1 MRILRSP
8 VIPISTESGADLEPH
23 VIKKGRNRILGSIL
37 ASLLLLGLF
46 ACKSEAQEK
55 DDSASLGRLF
65 LQRGLDLAKRERY
78 DSAYACYEK
87 ATLLL
92 RERDWNSYLIC
103 ANGRSKVLSVR
114 GYIDSAEASVKAAFA
129 LAGPNVPETS
139 LAVAETYSLLAYYHS
154 YFDRPDSA
162 IALSYRSLRIRQS
175 LLGSEAPLLAGDF
188 YTIGLAYRK
197 KGFYS
202 EAILNLQESLRL
214 FSGTGKATGS
224 TARILMLLGNVHRER
239 ADYDEATRYLDSSL
253 SVLRSQGLDRSHSM
267 VTGMIYLALCQV
279 ESGQFSRALSLYDSA
294 AALIR
299 SIDPGNQAIVAS
311 IRAGVGR
318 VYDEMGD
325 VDRALDAFSDCSLR
339 TEANALGNAS
349 GTAEVL
355 QLSAEACIQK
365 GDFTSA
371 RGHSINAL
379 RLKSETLGA
388 NHPDVA
394 SAHEVLA
401 QVEEGTKNYVDA
413 LRHLREALRIRLL
426 IQGTSN
432 RPDLVRLMLGMAV
445 LYEALKRREEASATL
460 ERASRYAQQSHQ
472 RNPVLMA
479 RLYETEADIHHARKE
494 LKDAAAHYER
504 ALAALSPDFSESTHA
519 VSNSHVD
526 LAHGIHL
533 LRILKK
539 KGACLEE
546 SAGRA
551 GPAIRTL
558 RSALDAYNRGSRML
572 VTLRS
577 NYESEGSKFRLLE
590 EFSGIYE
597 SGIRVSL
604 LLRDLT
610 HDQTYL
616 ASAFSFAEWN
626 KAGILLE
633 GIRGTR
639 VRAFAGVPQDV
650 LHNERSLKMR
660 LTACEVQLAKALDQA
675 TCDSARV
682 QALRWRTISLREDLR
697 RVREGIRRAYP
708 LYARLSECDT
718 LPLVEKVQQVLDDST
733 LIMEYFLG
741 DARGY
746 LFLIDKRKLDVR
758 ILRSPAKIAAAATSL
773 TRSIRMVDYD
783 DFLGS
788 ARQVYSDVISPAGR
802 AIAAYSRLVI
812 VPDKILS
819 NIPFEALVTGPGGQ
833 SDERQT
839 FSTLPFLVKSHEISV
854 APSASL
860 FCESIEGA
868 NQTYPVGGTF
878 AGFAPVFRE
887 STGTGLILASNRFV
901 KGLDTT
907 HLRSVSIGGKRFREL
922 PYSDVE
928 VSGIAGKFAEL
939 GLPSRTFVNE
949 NASEGSFKQNAPLF
963 SFLHVATHGL
973 VNARDPN
980 RSALLFAQP
989 SDTASGED
997 GVLYAAE
1004 AYNLNLNAE
1013 LVVLSSCESGIG
1025 HFVNG
1030 EGVYAL
1036 MRGFLYSGARNIIY
1050 SLWQVMDHHTS
1061 ELMEMFYEGVLKG
1074 WRFGKALQMAKMRML
1089 ANERTAFPF
1098 CWAGFVLVGQ

>member
-1 MRILRSP
+1 MCLLVLFSG
-8 VIPISTESGADLEPH
+8 ESG
-23 VIKKGRNRILGSIL
+23 
-37 ASLLLLGLF
+37 
-46 ACKSEAQEK
+46 AQEK
-55 DDSASLGRLF
+55 DDSTSLGRQV

-87 ATLLL
+87 ASLLL
-92 RERDWNSYLIC
+92 RERDWTSYLIC
-103 ANGRSKVLSVR
+103 ANGRSKVLSAR
-114 GYIDSAEASVKAAFA
+114 GHLDSAEANVKAAFA

-139 LAVAETYSLLAYYHS
+139 LAVAETYTSLAYYHS

-162 IALSYRSLRIRQS
+162 IALSRRSLKIRQS

-188 YTIGLAYRK
+188 YTIGLAYQK

-214 FSGTGKATGS
+214 FSGTGRATGS

-294 AALIR
+294 AALVR
-299 SIDPGNQAIVAS
+299 GIDPENQTILAS
-311 IRAGVGR
+311 IRASVGM
-318 VYDEMGD
+318 VYSEMGD
-325 VDRALDAFSDCSLR
+325 VDRALDALNDGLLR
-339 TEANALGNAS
+339 VEAYALVNAS
-349 GTAEVL
+349 GKAEMHQYAAKV
-355 QLSAEACIQK
+355 SIEK
-365 GDFTSA
+365 GDLTSA
-371 RGHSINAL
+371 REHSIYAL
-379 RLKSETLGA
+379 RLKSDTLGV

-394 SAHEVLA
+394 TAHEVLA
-401 QVEEGTKNYVDA
+401 QVEQGTKNYADA
-413 LRHLREALRIRLL
+413 LRHLQEALRIRLL
-426 IQGTSN
+426 IQGGAN
-432 RPDLVRLMLGMAV
+432 RPDLVRLMLRMAV
-445 LYEALKRREEASATL
+445 LYEALKRTEEASATL
-460 ERASRYAQQSHQ
+460 ERASLYAYQSHQ

-479 RLYETEADIHHARKE
+479 RLYETEADILHARKE
-494 LKDAAAHYER
+494 LIDAAACYDR
-504 ALAALSPDFSESTHA
+504 AIAALSPDSSEPTHA
-519 VSNSHVD
+519 VGNEDVD
-526 LAHGIHL
+526 LANRVHL

-546 SAGRA
+546 SADRV
-551 GPAIRTL
+551 GPAIRSL
-558 RSALDAYNRGSRML
+558 RSALDAYDQGSQIFIK
-572 VTLRS
+572 LRS

-590 EFSGIYE
+590 EFSDIYE

-610 HDQTYL
+610 HDQKYL
-616 ASAFSFAEWN
+616 ASAFSFAELN

-633 GIRGTR
+633 GIRGAR
-639 VRAFAGVPQDV
+639 VKAFAGVPQDV
-650 LHNERSLKMR
+650 LQNERLLKTR
-660 LTACEVQLAKALDQA
+660 LTACEIQLSKALDQA

-682 QALRWRTISLREDLR
+682 QALRWKAISLREDLR
-697 RVREGIRRAYP
+697 QVREGIRRAYP
-708 LYARLSECDT
+708 SYARLSECDT
-718 LPLVEKVQQVLDDST
+718 LPLVERVQQVLDDST

-746 LFLIDKRKLDVR
+746 LFLIGKRKLDVR

-783 DFLGS
+783 SFLGS
-788 ARQVYSDVISPAGR
+788 SRRVYAYVISPAGR

-812 VPDKILS
+812 VPDRILS
-819 NIPFEALVTGPGGQ
+819 NIPFEALVPGPEGR
-833 SDERQT
+833 SDKRQN
-839 FSTLPFLVKSHEISV
+839 FSTLPFLVRSHEISV
-854 APSASL
+854 VPSVNL
-860 FCESIEGA
+860 FCESIERV
-868 NQTYPVGGTF
+868 NQTHPVSGTF

-887 STGTGLILASNRFV
+887 STGTGLILASNRFAD
-901 KGLDTT
+901 GLDTT
-907 HLRSVSIGGKRFREL
+907 HLRSISIGGKRFREL

-928 VSGIAGKFAEL
+928 VTGIAGKFAEL

-949 NASEGSFKQNAPLF
+949 HASEESFKQNAPLF

-989 SDTASGED
+989 PDTASGED

-1025 HFVNG
+1025 RFVTG

-1036 MRGFLYSGARNIIY
+1036 MRGFLYSGAHNIMY

-1061 ELMEMFYEGVLKG
+1061 ELMQMFYEGVLKG
-1074 WRFGKALQMAKMRML
+1074 WRFGKALQMAKIRML
-1089 ANERTAFPF
+1089 VNERTAFPF
-1098 CWAGFVLVGQ
+1098 CWAGFVLVGR